1 MGTADEGL
9 WPRATEAA
17 RARWAAQAVEPY
29 LHMAR
34 IIMSRA
40 AAGPAGET
48 PFPRASPR
56 PRAAALRRD
65 RTPSRDALG
74 RPPRPDGLG
83 AHRGARRVSPTH
95 TSPGGRPL
103 KAGPLD
109 RTGGSRWPI
118 SSASVWPRG
127 PPILRLAAW
136 PHRPR
141 RSGAQRPRDK
151 GHVRRLLNAA
161 FLKSRPE
168 AEAALAKCFAD
179 PKTVLACLGLLARL
193 DGELRS

>member
-65 RTPSRDALG
+65 RTPSRCTGPAPASG
-74 RPPRPDGLG
+74 RARRPPRRAAGLPYPHLAG
-83 AHRGARRVSPTH
+83 WG
-95 TSPGGRPL
+95 PL